1 MSITT
6 YNLTLDLQ
14 RAFHQVLVM
23 KEGDHN
29 SRKGPAIFSWG
40 LQY

>member
-29 SRKGPAIFSWG
+29 SRKVFRRAVKDAS
-40 LQY
+40 